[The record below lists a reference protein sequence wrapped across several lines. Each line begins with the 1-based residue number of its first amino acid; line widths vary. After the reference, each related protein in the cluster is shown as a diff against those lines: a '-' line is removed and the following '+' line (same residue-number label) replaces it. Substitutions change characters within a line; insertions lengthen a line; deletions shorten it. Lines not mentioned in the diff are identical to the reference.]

1 MRRPFVIDCDTG
13 TDDAIMLAA
22 AVGCGDIDIKA
33 VTCVNGNVPED
44 MVARNNLSLLEYF
57 RCDIPVIRGA
67 GRAISG
73 EVRHEDYCHGET
85 GLGSLVIPDAAASH
99 FAEGIASEEI
109 YRIAKE
115 AGGNLEILA
124 TGPMTNLALSIINH
138 PDIAGMIKH
147 LWFMGGAVYG
157 GNMTGCAEY
166 NIWKDPVAA
175 HVVITSGISE
185 ITMVGLDVTGKAV
198 MKKEDADLLRARGTK
213 RSTAAAELIDF
224 MLERRRR
231 GGEDACIHDALAFLA
246 AVEPSCLKFKK
257 FAVDVEYKGAYANG
271 FTYVDLLEETGME
284 KNVTV
289 AIWVDTEAF
298 RGHLCDAI
306 LRGD

>member
-22 AVGCGDIDIKA
+22 AVGCSEMDIKA
-33 VTCVNGNVPED
+33 VTCVNGNVTED
-44 MVARNNLSLLEYF
+44 LVARNNLSLLEYF
-57 RCDIPVIRGA
+57 GCDIPVIRGA
-67 GRAISG
+67 ARPVAGGARYA
-73 EVRHEDYCHGET
+73 DYCHGET
-85 GLGSLVIPDAAASH
+85 GLGSLVIPDACTSH

-115 AGGNLEILA
+115 AGGNLEILL
-124 TGPMTNLALSIINH
+124 TGPMTNLALSVINH

-185 ITMVGLDVTGKAV
+185 ITMVGLDVTRKAI
-198 MKKEDADLLRARGTK
+198 MKKEDADLLRAHGTK

-224 MLERRRR
+224 MLERHRC
-231 GGEDACIHDALAFLA
+231 GGEDAYIHDALAFLA
-246 AVEPSCLKFKK
+246 AVEPSCLKFEK

-271 FTYVDLLEETGME
+271 FTWVDILGDSGRE

-289 AIWVDTEAF
+289 AVEVDTEAF
-298 RGHLCDAI
+298 RKLLCDAVM
-306 LRGD
+306 RED